1 MKRIVEILKE
11 EMVFAIALIL
21 AFLTSIISLP
31 KVEYIDF
38 KVLFSLFNLMVV
50 VKAFEK
56 LKILELTAGK
66 ILCKYK
72 SARKVSL
79 ILIGLTFFSS
89 MLITNDVALITF
101 VPITLIIGIR
111 AKFNVADTII
121 FQTLAANIGSSLT
134 PMGNPQNLFLF
145 SFYNLK
151 AVEFFKVTGP
161 LVAMGGI
168 CLIFFNLKIKDLM
181 LQFSLKSIKIKNMK
195 KAIIYG
201 ILFIIIILS
210 VFNVIDYRIV
220 TIITIV
226 IVLILDKRILK
237 QIDYLLLMTFVFF
250 FIFIGNVS
258 NMDFINSHLVNFLN
272 SKTKTYIAALT
283 LSQGISNVPC
293 SIFMANFTNNW
304 REVLLGVNIG
314 GMGTLIASLASLISY
329 KLYVKSKLEHRDNN
343 QYLVKFTLYNFSTLF
358 IMAII
363 NYFIYIY

>member
-1 MKRIVEILKE
+1 MKRIAEILKE

-21 AFLTSIISLP
+21 SILTSIISLP
-31 KVEYIDF
+31 KIEYIDF
-38 KVLFSLFNLMVV
+38 KVLLSLFNLMAV

-56 LKILELTAGK
+56 LKILELVAGN
-66 ILCKYK
+66 ILRKYK

-101 VPITLIIGIR
+101 VPITLIIGIK
-111 AKFNVADTII
+111 AKFNPANTII

-151 AVEFFKVTGP
+151 AAEFFKVTGP
-161 LVAMGGI
+161 FVAMGGI
-168 CLIFFNLKIKDLM
+168 CLIFFNLKIEDLM
-181 LQFSLKSIKIKNMK
+181 LQFSLKNIKIKNMK

-210 VFNVIDYRIV
+210 VFDVIDYRLV
-220 TIITIV
+220 TLVTFITV
-226 IVLILDKRILK
+226 FTLDKGILK
-237 QIDYLLLMTFVFF
+237 EVDYLLLMTFVFF

-258 NMDFINSHLVNFLN
+258 NMDFISSHLVYFLN
-272 SKTKTYIAALT
+272 SKTKTYIASLT
-283 LSQGISNVPC
+283 LSQVISNVPC
-293 SIFMANFTNNW
+293 SIFVANFTNNW
-304 REVLLGVNIG
+304 KEVLLGVNIG

-329 KLYVKSKLEHRDNN
+329 KLYVKSKLENRDNKR
-343 QYLVKFTLYNFSTLF
+343 YMVKFTLYNFSTLF